1 MEDNYFNTAHLGL
14 TQSINNSFIR
24 NESSYYLVP
33 TFNRAGNSRCYY
45 SYNGNW
51 TIGYRVVRM
60 NYAIYY
66 NINEGFITDN
76 TKADYILFPVLFKT
90 ENNFTSTTYFGIAY
104 YCNTERSTYF
114 DFYYDYYDTYNS
126 GFCSLA
132 YSSNGGTS
140 SAFTAS
146 LVETSNNF
154 NQGFLVDNA
163 SNHRVRYVEPP
174 SNKEDYC
181 YVSKWYS
188 FGSGFNYQ
196 YDNPNYKIY
205 LTGYDSSHLIR
216 AYTSPT
222 KNYADKRF
230 TDGFDQGKIS
240 GGSGG
245 LSLIGESF
253 EKMGSLLSIQI
264 LPNFTIGALISIPL
278 MFILLTFMIRM
289 FKGGN

>member
-24 NESSYYLVP
+24 NESSYYLVS
-33 TFNRAGNSRCYY
+33 TTGNLNTSRCFYA
-45 SYNGNW
+45 SPNGTW
-51 TIGYRVVRM
+51 TMGFRVAKM
-60 NYAIYY
+60 NYSIYY
-66 NINEGFITDN
+66 NINQGFVTDN
-76 TKADYILFPVLFKT
+76 KKADYVLFPVIFKT
-90 ENNFTSTTYFGIAY
+90 ADNITSNTYFGIAY
-104 YCNTERSTYF
+104 YCVSARSLNY
-114 DFYYDYYDTYNS
+114 DFYYEYYNAYNS
-126 GFCSLA
+126 GFCSLN
-132 YSSNGGTS
+132 YSENGGS
-140 SAFTAS
+140 SALRTAA

-154 NQGFLVDNA
+154 NKGFLVDN
-163 SNHRVRYVEPP
+163 
-174 SNKEDYC
+174 EDHKRIQNVDSTHDDIC
-181 YVSKWYS
+181 FVSKCYS
-188 FGSGFNYQ
+188 FGSTFNYAVGFSS
-196 YDNPNYKIY
+196 YKIY
-205 LTGYDSSHLIR
+205 VTGESSSNLIK

-222 KNYADKRF
+222 KDYVNAKF
-230 TDGFDQGKIS
+230 NEGFEEGKIS